1 MTTATCTTSFGEAQ
15 RGMAAVRTAKKW
27 LLGREIAHM
36 MAAAGVKQDEA
47 GALLEIGQSKIS
59 GLLKGSGSI
68 SVGDLERLANKLGFT
83 DPGHHAALFEL
94 RRDSHKRNFWSMGYR
109 RAYREE
115 FRLLVDLEQHADQIR
130 SVAVEVMHGLVQC
143 EPYVRALYADTP
155 DEDGVTLD
163 DRVQARIARQ
173 DIFDKTDPP
182 NAHFI
187 LSESCL
193 RRVWGDEA
201 VMREQLDYLIKLSNR
216 SNVMIQVMPFNARQ
230 GRRSPIG
237 DRFTLVG
244 VPSPGVAGPLELA
257 YVETVGEIRYLDD
270 KDALI
275 AHDLAWTRLS
285 TAALSFDES
294 RKFMRQVIRDFR

>member
-1 MTTATCTTSFGEAQ
+1 
-15 RGMAAVRTAKKW
+15 MAAVRTAKKW

-36 MAAAGVKQDEA
+36 MAVAGVKQEGA

-59 GLLKGSGSI
+59 GLLKGLGNISI
-68 SVGDLERLANKLGFT
+68 GDLERLANRLGFT

-94 RRDSHKRNFWSMGYR
+94 RRDNHKRDFWSTGYR
-109 RAYREE
+109 RAYSAEI
-115 FRLLVDLEQHADQIR
+115 RLLIDLEKHADQIR
-130 SVAVEVMHGLVQC
+130 SIAVEVIHGLAQC
-143 EPYVRALYADTP
+143 ESYVRALYADTP
-155 DEDGVTLD
+155 DEQGVTVD
-163 DRVQARIARQ
+163 DRVEARMARQ

-182 NAHFI
+182 NVHFV

-193 RRVWGDEA
+193 RRVWGDTN

-216 SNVMIQVMPFNARQ
+216 PNVMVQVMPFNARP

-237 DRFTLVG
+237 DRFTLVR

-270 KDALI
+270 KDALA

-285 TAALSFDES
+285 TAALNFEDS